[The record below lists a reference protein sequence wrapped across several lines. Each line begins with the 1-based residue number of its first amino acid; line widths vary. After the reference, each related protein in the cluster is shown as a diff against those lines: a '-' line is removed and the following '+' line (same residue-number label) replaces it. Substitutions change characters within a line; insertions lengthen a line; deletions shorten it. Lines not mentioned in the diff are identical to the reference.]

1 MDTEYDYCTLLDLY
15 SPMIVP
21 QMSKDIIAVSPMEI
35 TYNAELQ
42 STFKKGKN

>member
-1 MDTEYDYCTLLDLY
+1 MATEYDYCTPLDLY
-15 SPMIVP
+15 FPMTVL

-42 STFKKGKN
+42 SIFKKGKN